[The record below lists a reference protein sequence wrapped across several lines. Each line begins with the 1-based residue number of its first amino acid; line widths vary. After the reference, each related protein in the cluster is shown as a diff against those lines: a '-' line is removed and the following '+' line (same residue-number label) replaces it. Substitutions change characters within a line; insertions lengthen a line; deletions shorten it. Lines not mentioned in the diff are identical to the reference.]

1 MESRRVGFMES
12 HGRSS
17 AARVAPRT
25 CVMLTPAQPPFLSR
39 VDPQSIYGLLRS

>member
-1 MESRRVGFMES
+1 MDGIKKGWFMES

-25 CVMLTPAQPPFLSR
+25 CVMLTLHSRPFCHGST
-39 VDPQSIYGLLRS
+39 QSIYGLRG